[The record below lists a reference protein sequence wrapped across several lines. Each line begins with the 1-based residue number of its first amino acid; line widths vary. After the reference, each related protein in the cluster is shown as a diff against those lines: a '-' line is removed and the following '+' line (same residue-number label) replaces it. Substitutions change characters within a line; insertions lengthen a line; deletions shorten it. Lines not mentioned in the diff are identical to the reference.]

1 MSSSFTF
8 DGARLETAARRFGL
22 KHSAMAA
29 IRNLNHVVLYVRDL
43 ERSTAFYE
51 QVFGFELVARAGRK
65 MAFLRARGSSNHHDL
80 GLAAV
85 GAQAPSPPSG
95 AVGLYHTAWQV
106 DRIED
111 VAEAYRELAARGA
124 LTGAS
129 DHGATK
135 SVYGLDP
142 DGNEFEIMWMVPR
155 ECWGELENAAP
166 TKALD
171 IEDELR
177 RWGSPAMAT

>member
-1 MSSSFTF
+1 
-8 DGARLETAARRFGL
+8 
-22 KHSAMAA
+22 MASV
-29 IRNLNHVVLYVRDL
+29 RNLNHAVLYVRDL
-43 ERSTAFYE
+43 ERSVAFYE
-51 QVFGFELVARAGRK
+51 QVFGFNMVARAGRS
-65 MAFLRARGSSNHHDL
+65 MAFLRAAGSENHHDL

-85 GAQAPSPPSG
+85 GANAPSPPQG

-111 VAEAYRELAARGA
+111 VAEAHRELVARGA

-155 ECWGELENAAP
+155 EHWGEYAGAAP
-166 TKALD
+166 TKSLD
-171 IEDELR
+171 LAAELR
-177 RWGSPAMAT
+177 RWGIPAPATS